1 MRSIGVFFG
10 VLGLAFAWWIGTRL
24 SADAIGVIVGV
35 TVGVMASIPAALLV
49 LYAGRRNDGP
59 ADDRQCSQLQL
70 RDSPYAP
77 PVIIFHSAPAQLPA
91 PQQQQWQQPAQ
102 RQATPMPASRAFRV
116 VGENEECMFED
127 WVAPTT
133 EAKWQR

>member
-49 LYAGRRNDGP
+49 LYAGRRNDP
-59 ADDRQCSQLQL
+59 LADDRQCSQMQL
-70 RDSPYAP
+70 RESPYAP
-77 PVIIFHSAPAQLPA
+77 PVIIFHSPPAQLPA
-91 PQQQQWQQPAQ
+91 PQNYVAPMTQQAATTYQPA
-102 RQATPMPASRAFRV
+102 RQAFRV
-116 VGENEECMFED
+116 IGENEQCIFED
-127 WVAPTT
+127 WVSP
-133 EAKWQR
+133 